1 MKVVFF
7 GTPAFAVPTFE
18 RLIQSGHTVVGVVTQ
33 PDRPRDRGQRPSE
46 GPVKRLAIRHGIPV
60 LQPERLKDE
69 AFVAALTA
77 LAADLGVVAA
87 YGKILPA
94 QVLAI
99 PPLGLINVHAS
110 LLPRHRGAA
119 PIQRAVLAGE
129 TVTGVSI
136 MRIVREMDA
145 GPVFATHAVA
155 IGPDETSERLAVRLA
170 EVGAD
175 LLMGVVGE
183 IEQGRAR
190 EAPQDERLATYA
202 PRLTKEEGLIRWD
215 EPASA
220 VHNRVRGLHPWPH
233 AYTHLG
239 ETRYI
244 ILESA
249 VGIGKALRD
258 GAVDRECCA
267 GGIIEATPASLRV
280 ACGGGT
286 WLSIRRIQAE
296 GRRPM
301 AVREFLAGHPLAT
314 GMRFGSG

>member
-1 MKVVFF
+1 MNVVFF
-7 GTPAFAVPTFE
+7 GTPAFAVPALE
-18 RLIQSGHTVVGVVTQ
+18 RLMHGGHAVVGVVTQ

-46 GPVKRLAIRHGIPV
+46 GPVKRLAIRHGISV

-69 AFVAALTA
+69 AFVAAFTA

-87 YGKILPA
+87 YGKILPV

-129 TVTGVSI
+129 PETGVSI

-155 IGPDETSERLAVRLA
+155 IGPDETSESLDHRLA

-175 LLMGVVGE
+175 LLMRVVGE
-183 IEQGRAR
+183 IEQGHAR
-190 EAPQDERLATYA
+190 ETPQDERLATYA
-202 PRLTKEEGLIRWD
+202 PRLTKEEGLIWWD
-215 EPASA
+215 EPAA
-220 VHNRVRGLHPWPH
+220 AIHNKVRGLHPWPH
-233 AYTHLG
+233 AYTHL
-239 ETRYI
+239 EQTRYI

-249 VGIGKALRD
+249 VGVGDPPRE
-258 GAVDRECCA
+258 GRPDREHRPGEIVEA
-267 GGIIEATPASLRV
+267 GPASLRV
-280 ACGGGT
+280 AGGGGT
-286 WLSIRRIQAE
+286 WLSILRIQAE

-301 AVREFLAGHPLAT
+301 GVREFLAGHPLSP
-314 GMRFGSG
+314 GMLFGPG